1 MTIAGA
7 PPLTQT
13 DLLRELEPVVE
24 ENLERHMRTA
34 KDWMPHEYVPWSE
47 GRDFDGPLGGEAWAA
62 EQSPISEVA
71 RTSLVVNLLTEDNLP
86 SYHHEIAT
94 VFGRDGA
101 WGTWVHR
108 WTAEEGRHGI
118 AIRDYL
124 LVTRSVDPVALERAR
139 MTHMGA
145 GFESANHDDLLRSL
159 AYVSFQELAT
169 RISHR
174 NTGKITKDPVADQ
187 LLARIALDENLHMLF
202 YRNLLGAALEVAPN
216 QTMRAITE
224 VVKSFEMPGSSI
236 EDFTRK
242 SVQIALS
249 GIYDLRIHHD
259 DVLVAGA
266 ARSGASST
274 SRASTPRARRP
285 ATSSTPSST
294 ELDTGGRPL
303 RGQAQQP
310 PRRSSARAGSRAR
323 GRLTPSRRSTAQP
336 APGEAHHQPAAVDP
350 HVEGVHRRGG
360 RSAADRAVLEA
371 EDAAVPR
378 AGHAARLGVDGRPRA
393 AARPGASTGR
403 TARRSG
409 RRDARRAAGP
419 RVAPSPRIRSRPS
432 PSGPRSSTAHRSCQ
446 PGGTRCGTSSA
457 WLAPTACR

>member
-7 PPLTQT
+7 PPLSQT

-34 KDWMPHEYVPWSE
+34 KDWMPHEYVPWSQ
-47 GRDFDGPLGGEAWAA
+47 GTDYDGPLGGEAWAA
-62 EQSPISEVA
+62 EQSPVSEVA

-108 WTAEEGRHGI
+108 WTAEEGRHAI

-124 LVTRSVDPVALERAR
+124 LVTRSVDPVALENAR

-202 YRNLLGAALEVAPN
+202 YRNLLGAALQVAPN
-216 QTMRAITE
+216 QTMRAVTE

-259 DVLVAGA
+259 DVLSPVLRQWGVFDLEGLDAEGEA
-266 ARSGASST
+266 ARDELNAFLADLDQAAS
-274 SRASTPRARRP
+274 RF
-285 ATSSTPSST
+285 
-294 ELDTGGRPL
+294 EDK
-303 RGQAQQP
+303 RG
-310 PRRSSARAGSRAR
+310 
-323 GRLTPSRRSTAQP
+323 
-336 APGEAHHQPAAVDP
+336 AHH
-350 HVEGVHRRGG
+350 
-360 RSAADRAVLEA
+360 DRL
-371 EDAAVPR
+371 
-378 AGHAARLGVDGRPRA
+378 
-393 AARPGASTGR
+393 
-403 TARRSG
+403 
-409 RRDARRAAGP
+409 
-419 RVAPSPRIRSRPS
+419 RSRGVEPEVV
-432 PSGPRSSTAHRSCQ
+432 
-446 PGGTRCGTSSA
+446 
-457 WLAPTACR
+457 